1 MKLECRMHWFVFVP
15 RGFICLLLLVFGF
28 LQIAS
33 HGGGIVF
40 IGIIILDFLIML
52 PAFVRYMTNYL
63 AVENNM
69 LVGRVG
75 FINSKKLSTP
85 ISKIQSIGLSNG
97 LFGKVLGFHTIT
109 FSHAGTSG
117 VDFTFPKM
125 ANAEGFVAEV
135 NELINGLSQ

>member
-15 RGFICLLLLVFGF
+15 RGFICLLLIIFGI

-33 HGGGIVF
+33 QGGGIVF
-40 IGIIILDFLIML
+40 IGIIVLDFLIML